1 MNTSAIKPKA
11 SASDLQSAVE
21 DFEAL
26 SVEAATVVPQAS
38 AWQRVK
44 ANTGVRIAGIVMIF
58 LLSIA
63 LLAPWLGTVDPSLF
77 DPASRDLLP
86 MQKGEITTLD
96 GEWLPHQFY
105 MGSDSFGRDIYS
117 RVIYGTRVSLIVGAA
132 TALVALTFGIVL
144 GLVAG
149 FVRPLDG
156 VLMRIMDGLMA
167 IPAILIAIALVAMWR
182 GSLLTV
188 IIAIAIPEIPRVT
201 RLVRSLVLT
210 IREEPYVEAAI
221 SLGTP
226 TWLVMLRH
234 ILPNCVAPLVVQGT
248 FICAA
253 GILTEAILS
262 FLGVGLPPDIP
273 TWGNVMAEGRAQF
286 NQYPHNIFFPGIF
299 LAVTVLAINILGDG
313 LRDTLDPKMAKR
325 G

>member
-1 MNTSAIKPKA
+1 MSSSTPGSGT
-11 SASDLQSAVE
+11 
-21 DFEAL
+21 DFETL
-26 SVEAATVVPQAS
+26 SVESAS
-38 AWQRVK
+38 IVTQRTAWQRVK
-44 ANTGVRIAGIVMIF
+44 ANLSVRIGGGV
-58 LLSIA
+58 IA
-63 LLAPWLGTVDPSLF
+63 LLLLISVLAPWLGTVDPTLF

-86 MQKGEITTLD
+86 GQVGEITTLE
-96 GEWLPHQFY
+96 GETLKHRFL
-105 MGSDSFGRDIYS
+105 MGSDSFGRDIHS
-117 RVIYGTRVSLIVGAA
+117 RVIYGTQVSLIVGVC
-132 TALVALTFGIVL
+132 TAVLALALGIAL
-144 GLVAG
+144 GLVSG
-149 FVRPLDG
+149 FVRWLDG
-156 VLMRIMDGLMA
+156 FLMRIMDGLMA

-188 IIAIAIPEIPRVT
+188 VVAIAIPEIPRVT
-201 RLVRSLVLT
+201 RLVRSLVLS

-226 TWLVMLRH
+226 TWKIMWRH
-234 ILPNCVAPLVVQGT
+234 ILPNTVAPLVVQGT
-248 FICAA
+248 FICAS

-299 LAVTVLAINILGDG
+299 LALTVLAVNILGDG

>member
-1 MNTSAIKPKA
+1 MSAPESQA
-11 SASDLQSAVE
+11 
-21 DFEAL
+21 FEAL
-26 SVEAATVVPQAS
+26 SVESATVRRQPS
-38 AWQRVK
+38 AWSRVRR
-44 ANTGVRIAGIVMIF
+44 NRSVQIGGVVLTILV
-58 LLSIA
+58 LIA

-86 MQKGEITTLD
+86 GKDGEITTLE
-96 GEWLPHQFY
+96 GESIKHTFL

-117 RVIYGTRVSLIVGAA
+117 RVIYGTQVSLIVGAC
-132 TALVALTFGIVL
+132 TALLALAFGIVL
-144 GLVAG
+144 GLCAG
-149 FVRPLDG
+149 YLRWLDG
-156 VLMRIMDGLMA
+156 PLMRVMDGVMA

-188 IIAIAIPEIPRVT
+188 IVAIAIPEIPRVT
-201 RLVRSLVLT
+201 RLVRALVLT

-226 TWLVMLRH
+226 VWKIMLRH
-234 ILPNCVAPLVVQGT
+234 ILPNTVAPLVVQGT
-248 FICAA
+248 FICAS
-253 GILTEAILS
+253 GILVEAILS

-286 NQYPHNIFFPGIF
+286 NEYPHNIFFPGIF
-299 LAVTVLAINILGDG
+299 LALTVLAVNILGDG

-325 G
+325 L

>member
-1 MNTSAIKPKA
+1 MNDTSR
-11 SASDLQSAVE
+11 L
-21 DFEAL
+21 EAL
-26 SVEAATVVPQAS
+26 SVESATVVSQPG
-38 AWQRVK
+38 AWSRVR
-44 ANTGVRIAGIVMIF
+44 ANMSVRIGGAVMMV
-58 LLSIA
+58 LVVLA

-86 MQKGEITTLD
+86 GQRGEITTLD
-96 GEWLPHQFY
+96 GEILKHRFL

-117 RVIYGTRVSLIVGAA
+117 RVIYGTQVSLIVGVF
-132 TALVALTFGIVL
+132 TALVAMAFGIAF
-144 GLVAG
+144 GLMAG
-149 FVRPLDG
+149 YLRRLDG
-156 VLMRIMDGLMA
+156 LLMRLMDGVMA

-182 GSLLTV
+182 GSLMTV
-188 IIAIAIPEIPRVT
+188 VVAIAIPEIPRVT

-226 TWLVMLRH
+226 TLLIMLRH

-248 FICAA
+248 FICAS

-262 FLGVGLPPDIP
+262 FLGVGLPPEIP

-286 NQYPHNIFFPGIF
+286 NAYPHNIFFPGIF
-299 LAVTVLAINILGDG
+299 LAVTVLAVNILGDG
-313 LRDTLDPKMAKR
+313 LRDTLDPKMARR